1 MSSNLSVKL
10 LNEFINKPILI
21 KLRNNHTIKG
31 DLQAF
36 DDHMNLVLEK
46 SQDILSE
53 NEVKSLGKIILRG
66 DNILMI
72 SVPPT

>member
-1 MSSNLSVKL
+1 MSSNISSKL

-31 DLQAF
+31 TLQAF
-36 DDHMNLVLEK
+36 DDRMNLVLEK

-53 NEVKSLGKIILRG
+53 NKIENLGKIILRG
-66 DNILMI
+66 NNILI
-72 SVPPT
+72 IAIPSK

>member
-31 DLQAF
+31 TLQTF
-36 DDHMNLVLEK
+36 DDRMNLVLEK

-53 NEVKSLGKIILRG
+53 NEVENLGKIILRG
-66 DNILMI
+66 DNILI
-72 SVPPT
+72 IAVPSK

>member
-1 MSSNLSVKL
+1 MSSNISSKL

-31 DLQAF
+31 TLQIF

-46 SQDILSE
+46 TEDIISE
-53 NEVKSLGKIILRG
+53 NEVVSLGKIILRG
-66 DNILMI
+66 DNILII
-72 SVPPT
+72 SLPST

>member
-31 DLQAF
+31 NLQTF
-36 DDHMNLVLEK
+36 DDRMNLVLENSK
-46 SQDILSE
+46 DILSE
-53 NEVKSLGKIILRG
+53 NEVENLGKIILRG
-66 DNILMI
+66 DNILI
-72 SVPPT
+72 IAVPSK

>member
-31 DLQAF
+31 NLQTF
-36 DDHMNLVLEK
+36 DDRMNLVLENSK
-46 SQDILSE
+46 DILSE
-53 NEVKSLGKIILRG
+53 NEVENLGKIILRG
-66 DNILMI
+66 DNILI
-72 SVPPT
+72 IAIPSK